1 MTADKNDKNYPVRS
15 ARSGALMSGND
26 NRRMFDQIAE
36 RYDLLNA
43 LISLGLDRYWRRKA
57 VAALTPRRG
66 EIFLDVG
73 CGTGDVA
80 LEIVRQTPG
89 ARVVGIDPAI
99 AMLLLARGKARA
111 GRLSDRAVFRAADV
125 TSPAAEFP
133 EAPFDG
139 VTCSFCIRNIPD
151 RDAALARMISV
162 LRPGGRT
169 VILELTRPTHPLARM
184 GHKLYNRWF
193 VPLAGR
199 FLSRA
204 SAYKYLVKSIEYFPE
219 PGAICD
225 AMDHAGFQNVRRDCL
240 SAGVVTLFTG
250 EAP

>member
-1 MTADKNDKNYPVRS
+1 MTADRAHKNKP
-15 ARSGALMSGND
+15 ALSGALMSSGD
-26 NRRMFDQIAE
+26 NRRMFDQIAG

-57 VAALTPRRG
+57 VAVLAPRSG

-80 LEIVRQTPG
+80 LEIVRREPR
-89 ARVVGIDPAI
+89 ARVVGIDPAM
-99 AMLLLARGKARA
+99 AMLLLAGHKVRRARMA
-111 GRLSDRAVFRAADV
+111 DRVTFRAADV
-125 TSPAAEFP
+125 TSPAEKFP

-151 RDAALARMISV
+151 RAAALGRMASV
-162 LRPGGRT
+162 LRGGGRA
-169 VILELTRPTHPLARM
+169 VILELTRPQHRLARL
-184 GHKLYNRWF
+184 GHKLYNRWL

-204 SAYKYLVKSIEYFPE
+204 GAYRYLVRSIEYFPE
-219 PGAICD
+219 PRAICD
-225 AMDHAGFQNVRRDCL
+225 AMAGAGFQNVRMNGL

-250 EAP
+250 DLP

>member
-1 MTADKNDKNYPVRS
+1 MTAGPVDNKQP
-15 ARSGALMSGND
+15 ALSGALMSAGE
-26 NRRMFDQIAE
+26 NRRMFDRIAR

-57 VAALTPRRG
+57 VTALAPRDG

-73 CGTGDVA
+73 CGTGGVA
-80 LEIVRQTPG
+80 IEIVRREPG
-89 ARVVGIDPAI
+89 ARVVGIDPAE
-99 AMLLLARGKARA
+99 AMLLLARSKTRST
-111 GRLSDRAVFRAADV
+111 RLSDRVTFRAADV
-125 TSPAAEFP
+125 TSPTAKFP

-151 RDAALARMISV
+151 RNTALARMVNV

-169 VILELTRPTHPLARM
+169 VILELTRPPHRLARLA
-184 GHKLYNRWF
+184 HRLYNRWI

-204 SAYKYLVKSIEYFPE
+204 DAYEYLVKSIEYFPE
-219 PGAICD
+219 SGAICD
-225 AMDHAGFQNVRRDCL
+225 AMSGAGFRNVSTKVL
-240 SAGVVTLFTG
+240 SAGIVTLFTG
-250 EAP
+250 DAP

>member
-1 MTADKNDKNYPVRS
+1 MTSDKPRKNLP
-15 ARSGALMSGND
+15 APSGALMSSSD

-43 LISLGLDRYWRRKA
+43 LISLGLDRHWRRKA
-57 VAALTPRRG
+57 VSVLSPRPG

-80 LEIVRQTPG
+80 LEIVRQEPR
-89 ARVVGIDPAI
+89 ARVVGIDPAM
-99 AMLLLARGKARA
+99 AMLLLAGHKARRA
-111 GRLSDRAVFRAADV
+111 RMADRVIFRAADV
-125 TSPAAEFP
+125 TSPAEKFP

-151 RDAALARMISV
+151 RAAALGRMVSV
-162 LRPGGRT
+162 LRPGGRA
-169 VILELTRPTHPLARM
+169 VILELTRPEHPLARL
-184 GHKLYNRWF
+184 GHRLYNRWL

-204 SAYKYLVKSIEYFPE
+204 NAYRYLVKSIEYFPE
-219 PGAICD
+219 PRAICD
-225 AMDHAGFQNVRRDCL
+225 AMARAGFKNIRMNRL

-250 EAP
+250 NAP

>member
-1 MTADKNDKNYPVRS
+1 MTAHPADKNQP
-15 ARSGALMSGND
+15 APSGALMSSGD

-57 VAALTPRRG
+57 VATLAPQTG

-80 LEIVRQTPG
+80 LEIVRREPR
-89 ARVVGIDPAI
+89 ARVVGIDPAM
-99 AMLLLARGKARA
+99 AMLLLAGHKARTA
-111 GRLSDRAVFRAADV
+111 RVADRVTFRAADV
-125 TSPAAEFP
+125 TSPSEKFP

-151 RDAALARMISV
+151 RAAALERMVSV
-162 LRPGGRT
+162 LRPGRRA
-169 VILELTRPTHPLARM
+169 VILELTRPEHPLARL
-184 GHKLYNRWF
+184 GHRLYNRWL
-193 VPLAGR
+193 VPLAGK

-204 SAYKYLVKSIEYFPE
+204 GAYKYLVRSIEYFPE
-219 PGAICD
+219 PRAICD
-225 AMDHAGFQNVRRDCL
+225 AMTGAGFQNVRMDRL

-250 EAP
+250 DAP